1 MSKLIFFDINGTIIE
16 RDSRTDL
23 PYFDAANE
31 LLYVDNAMKNINNAA
46 RSDMDV
52 FREILLNHNIEY
64 NKALWNEF
72 LTIYEK
78 KLKEYSK
85 TDIWRP
91 NKNIISFLN
100 KLEKTDHKLALITG
114 ELKIGSKYKLE
125 KIDVWKHFETGGFG
139 EDNISRYGIAEVA
152 LKKATSLYGNSFD
165 EIYVIGDTI
174 LDITTA
180 RHINA
185 KIISI
190 TTGANTKKEL
200 EKYNPDM
207 IINNFNKIKRLFLKN

>member
-64 NKALWNEF
+64 NEALWNEF

-78 KLKEYSK
+78 KLEEYSK

-91 NKNIISFLN
+91 NKNIISFLK

-125 KIDVWKHFETGGFG
+125 KIGVWKYFETGGFG
-139 EDNISRYGIAEVA
+139 EDNISRYGIAEAA
-152 LKKATSLYGNSFD
+152 LKKATSIYGNDFD

-200 EKYNPDM
+200 EKYNPDL